1 MTGYGGGVAN
11 NVNLTLSAPGGFSLD
26 SLLSSSANVR
36 VPVGAFSVDTLLI
49 TDRATIDNPQTHVLI
64 DQHNRSFQPADA
76 QLYSE
81 GNAFSF
87 SMSGNMLTTDSFVI
101 HSDPRH
107 EVTTPAGTDS
117 SVDRQGDVTLVKARL
132 QSSSELPPDD
142 DDEKDKPGE
151 LITISGV
158 PVSLEN
164 GENSDWMQ

>member
-1 MTGYGGGVAN
+1 
-11 NVNLTLSAPGGFSLD
+11 
-26 SLLSSSANVR
+26 
-36 VPVGAFSVDTLLI
+36 
-49 TDRATIDNPQTHVLI
+49 
-64 DQHNRSFQPADA
+64 
-76 QLYSE
+76 
-81 GNAFSF
+81 
-87 SMSGNMLTTDSFVI
+87 MLTTDSFVI

-107 EVTTPAGTDS
+107 EVATPAGTDS